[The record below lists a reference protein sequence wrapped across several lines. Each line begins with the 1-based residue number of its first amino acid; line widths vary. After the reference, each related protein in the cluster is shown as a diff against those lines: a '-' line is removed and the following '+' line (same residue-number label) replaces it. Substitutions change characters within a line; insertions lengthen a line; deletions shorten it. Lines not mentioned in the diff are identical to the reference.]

1 MARSRMF
8 FRLIFKTFQVQPGLV
23 LTSLSALIVGAT
35 LASAFLN
42 LYFDLPRKMTAEFR
56 TLGPNLVVAPQGNIQ
71 TFYESV
77 LEQLAATQ
85 PNILKLPW
93 LYAVGNVN
101 QEDVILGG
109 TEPAALGALNPGW
122 QVLNDP
128 QKKTVPQSLESFLAS
143 QFEPRSHPPGE
154 WLLAGEKAAAH
165 FGWQPGQRVNLEY
178 GGEEVTLPLLGIV
191 STGESADSQV
201 LVPLA
206 TLQALTHREGQLSV
220 IQLAVPGSAEQVE
233 EVRQQLAANLPKV
246 EIRPLRQVVESEARV
261 VMKVRG
267 LMFGLTAIVLGI
279 VILSVMT
286 TVSGLVFDRRRD
298 IGIMK
303 ALGGSDRAI
312 SLLFVAETTLL
323 AVLATALGYLL
334 GFGLA
339 QWAAL
344 HIFRSALGW
353 RWDVLPAVLAV
364 TLAVALAATAFPI
377 HLIRRLHPAVVLKGE

>member
-1 MARSRMF
+1 MSRARMF
-8 FRLIFKTFQVQPGLV
+8 FRLILKAFQVQPGRV
-23 LTSLSALIVGAT
+23 FISLCALLVGAT

-56 TLGPNLVVAPQGNIQ
+56 SLGPNLVVAPPGNAQ
-71 TFYESV
+71 TFYQSV
-77 LEQLAATQ
+77 REELAATQ
-85 PNILKLPW
+85 PNLLKLPW
-93 LYAVGNVN
+93 LYAVGKMQ

-109 TEPAALGALNPGW
+109 TELFALGAANPGW
-122 QVLNDP
+122 RVVNGPLRNAAAP
-128 QKKTVPQSLESFLAS
+128 SLENFLVS
-143 QFEPRSHPPGE
+143 QFGPRSQPPRE

-165 FGWQPGQRVNLEY
+165 FGWQPGQRVTLAY
-178 GGEEVTLPLLGIV
+178 GGEEITLPLVGIL

-206 TLQALTHREGQLSV
+206 TLQALTHREGQLSLM
-220 IQLAVPGSAEQVE
+220 QLAAPGSAEQVE
-233 EVRQQLAANLPKV
+233 EVRQQLAASLTKV

-298 IGIMK
+298 IGVMK

-312 SLLFVAETTLL
+312 SLLFVAQTALL
-323 AVLATALGYLL
+323 AVLATIFGYLF

-344 HIFRSALGW
+344 HIFHSALGW

-364 TLAVALAATAFPI
+364 TLAIALAATAFPI
-377 HLIRRLHPAVVLKGE
+377 HLIRRLHPAVILKGE